1 MFASLLLF
9 MCDNMSLYV
18 SHDLVAAGSSPSV
31 TTVASSSLPKVVMS
45 VDDFYYGTFKGDLS
59 VRKTQTLAVK
69 TSAFKCVTCSYLA
82 ENNLRLMQHMLQH
95 SGLVGEKG
103 VEDRNFCRFC
113 YRQFSSLS
121 QLQNHQEQ
129 VHGPA
134 QSASMCRICEWA
146 FENEPVFLS
155 HMKSNHKPGEMPYV
169 CQVCSYRSSFY
180 SDVLRHFASVH
191 ADSRFLLCVFC
202 LKVNRN
208 PVSYQQHLLRHQVNQ
223 AFHCNRC
230 RLQFVFLKD
239 KMQHKLENHRSFC
252 RPAQLEGLPPG
263 SKVTIRTY
271 RKVRPPVTS
280 LLQSPPSLIQ
290 PMNIKT
296 EPQASLIQL
305 TSGKSKCLSS
315 PLKRPLRRRAQLRR
329 TSCCDEEHLRCL
341 ECGTRVLDLS
351 AHYPTHVRCLL
362 CPYSSCCSRA
372 YAAHMIHHHVPPLTD
387 QVVPLHRVP
396 PPCIFLL
403 QCSTC
408 GFRPRTADH
417 MAEHLRLKPE
427 HYSATC
433 RTRDCVEPDIPFCDA
448 EVQSADQRDLLTQN
462 SDLPSS
468 TWKSANSWK
477 HPGDA
482 NTKDHR
488 IIPFVESCGPRH
500 FLPKNSDAIDFFNLL
515 FPETLIELISKETN
529 DHAKMCQFLWSSF
542 PDWVPVTNSEIRGF
556 IGLIILMGIKNLP
569 DLSQYWSWTHNDN
582 SYTFYQTM
590 SLIRFRQIAANIRM
604 GSVTTAECRGAQS
617 SDALSIFRPMLEIL
631 GGAMWSTY
639 QPNCSLA
646 VDRALLPSLEEG
658 RLKEDAKVQPEVW
671 LLCDSKSGYCH
682 RLSIQVG
689 EKVQQGQG
697 CTVVSELVKGLEG
710 KHHHLY
716 LANSLA
722 SVPLLQKLLDQGIY
736 ASSSFPQFSPIL
748 PRELW
753 EEGSLDKPG
762 DFHQKQFGPLLV
774 TRWRDMKEMGC
785 LSTNAAPGEHD
796 TVWRRSQTKV
806 GELDPVH
813 RPLAFRLLQENM
825 RGVDICKQL
834 LACNPLGG
842 IPQDKH
848 WRNLFWFLVNLSIV
862 NAFIMLRESRKDSPP
877 PWVQDG
883 LFTQVIFRKRLGNQ
897 LAKCGQK
904 YLDPGEMARSRTS
917 IGPTEELVK
926 ERHRL
931 AKISTFSKR
940 CKNCNLK
947 NLRHESVYGCSTC
960 GVNLCKQPSCFW
972 EFHGLPPLHKGS
984 ARIGFLKDRISGD
997 VDVNETQD
1005 NVDGAMAPVEDTDL
1019 SDEEEKPADIDED
1032 VVIKE
1037 ELPKVDSRPASAPN
1051 GQSRPPAVLCKGRD
1065 DSLNTRQLRI
1075 ALFALCEG
1083 LHQASRS
1090 FSTDT
1095 RLISFWLKEARKCLT
1110 QSEQEQEVNADGR
1123 EHMVAWVLSM
1133 REQQLP
1139 ITESSLF
1146 HKASMLKKKGTFS
1159 DSFRISYEWAVH
1171 FMLHHRL
1178 GVQSIFREATM
1189 ARSLP
1194 LSLEAKVESFRTF
1207 TKRIIQVKTLAEGT
1221 VAAMDELCLFV
1232 DLRVVQDKARCS
1244 EALELTGSV
1253 PLVTVYLAVLANGIM
1268 LPSLVM
1274 TNRKLSQKCVPEFIV
1289 VEEGADS
1296 LLVEEVL
1303 ELWTNKIWIPHV
1315 SSSPNPH
1322 KTMLVLDRHR
1332 EHLRDSF
1339 LTSIS
1344 GSGTLPAMIPGGC
1357 SFRLQ
1362 PLEICLKPVLKFF
1375 LLSRWAK
1382 LTSGNPKELE
1392 ESSPQ
1397 QLQAN
1402 VAQILVDWVIE
1413 ALTHMNKLP
1422 DLWRKSFQ
1430 LADLLPGR
1438 EKQIDPE
1445 MDVFTNQKPEEV
1457 QSDLIK
1463 TLTETLLGPEALADI
1478 SNEVLDLEGEDA
1490 VEEDLENSGD
1500 EMKIWS
1506 DGKDSKM
1513 AEREGGLEEQEEM
1526 NQDTCRNVNE
1536 RGNAEMGQDKS
1547 LPEGGGEVRI
1557 KEMRT
1562 SEGCIKEQQDR
1573 IDGTKN
1579 PQKLD
1584 GKKKVSHITED
1595 SEEEAKAT
1603 DKDRKDLSNERR
1615 GTRIVIGED
1624 VGDEWKIMVKSRT
1637 DGSDVDD
1644 RVKKH

>member
-1 MFASLLLF
+1 MWVRLCVCVVFTCGFACVCCVYMWVRLCVCVVFICGFACVCVLCLPVGSLVCVCCVYMWVRLCVRVVFTCGFACVCVLCLPVGSPVCLLVF
-9 MCDNMSLYV
+9 TCGFACVCVLCLYV
-18 SHDLVAAGSSPSV
+18 GSPVCVCCVYMWVHLCVCVLCLYVGSPVCVCCVYMWVRLCVCVVFICGFTCVCVLCLYVGSPV
-31 TTVASSSLPKVVMS
+31 CVCCVYMWVHLCVCVVFICGFACVCVLCLYVGSPVCVCVVFICGFTCVCVLCLYVGSPVCACCVYLWVRLCVCVVFTCGFACVCVLCLPVGSPVC
-45 VDDFYYGTFKGDLS
+45 VCCVYLW
-59 VRKTQTLAVK
+59 VRLCV
-69 TSAFKCVTCSYLA
+69 CCVYLCVHVWVTCLSPC
-82 ENNLRLMQHMLQH
+82 RLMQHMLQH

-305 TSGKSKCLSS
+305 TSGKSKCLS
-315 PLKRPLRRRAQLRR
+315 
-329 TSCCDEEHLRCL
+329 CL

-372 YAAHMIHHHVPPLTD
+372 YAAHMIH
-387 QVVPLHRVP
+387 
-396 PPCIFLL
+396 IFLL

-433 RTRDCVEPDIPFCDA
+433 RTR
-448 EVQSADQRDLLTQN
+448 
-462 SDLPSS
+462 
-468 TWKSANSWK
+468 
-477 HPGDA
+477 G
-482 NTKDHR
+482 
-488 IIPFVESCGPRH
+488 
-500 FLPKNSDAIDFFNLL
+500 
-515 FPETLIELISKETN
+515 
-529 DHAKMCQFLWSSF
+529 
-542 PDWVPVTNSEIRGF
+542 EI
-556 IGLIILMGIKNLP
+556 
-569 DLSQYWSWTHNDN
+569 W
-582 SYTFYQTM
+582 
-590 SLIRFRQIAANIRM
+590 
-604 GSVTTAECRGAQS
+604 
-617 SDALSIFRPMLEIL
+617 
-631 GGAMWSTY
+631 
-639 QPNCSLA
+639 
-646 VDRALLPSLEEG
+646 
-658 RLKEDAKVQPEVW
+658 
-671 LLCDSKSGYCH
+671 
-682 RLSIQVG
+682 
-689 EKVQQGQG
+689 
-697 CTVVSELVKGLEG
+697 
-710 KHHHLY
+710 
-716 LANSLA
+716 
-722 SVPLLQKLLDQGIY
+722 
-736 ASSSFPQFSPIL
+736 
-748 PRELW
+748 
-753 EEGSLDKPG
+753 
-762 DFHQKQFGPLLV
+762 
-774 TRWRDMKEMGC
+774 
-785 LSTNAAPGEHD
+785 
-796 TVWRRSQTKV
+796 
-806 GELDPVH
+806 
-813 RPLAFRLLQENM
+813 
-825 RGVDICKQL
+825 
-834 LACNPLGG
+834 
-842 IPQDKH
+842 
-848 WRNLFWFLVNLSIV
+848 
-862 NAFIMLRESRKDSPP
+862 
-877 PWVQDG
+877 
-883 LFTQVIFRKRLGNQ
+883 
-897 LAKCGQK
+897 
-904 YLDPGEMARSRTS
+904 
-917 IGPTEELVK
+917 
-926 ERHRL
+926 
-931 AKISTFSKR
+931 
-940 CKNCNLK
+940 
-947 NLRHESVYGCSTC
+947 
-960 GVNLCKQPSCFW
+960 
-972 EFHGLPPLHKGS
+972 
-984 ARIGFLKDRISGD
+984 
-997 VDVNETQD
+997 
-1005 NVDGAMAPVEDTDL
+1005 DTDL

-1438 EKQIDPE
+1438 EKQIDP
-1445 MDVFTNQKPEEV
+1445 
-1457 QSDLIK
+1457 
-1463 TLTETLLGPEALADI
+1463 
-1478 SNEVLDLEGEDA
+1478 
-1490 VEEDLENSGD
+1490 
-1500 EMKIWS
+1500 
-1506 DGKDSKM
+1506 
-1513 AEREGGLEEQEEM
+1513 
-1526 NQDTCRNVNE
+1526 
-1536 RGNAEMGQDKS
+1536 
-1547 LPEGGGEVRI
+1547 
-1557 KEMRT
+1557 
-1562 SEGCIKEQQDR
+1562 
-1573 IDGTKN
+1573 
-1579 PQKLD
+1579 
-1584 GKKKVSHITED
+1584 
-1595 SEEEAKAT
+1595 
-1603 DKDRKDLSNERR
+1603 
-1615 GTRIVIGED
+1615 
-1624 VGDEWKIMVKSRT
+1624 
-1637 DGSDVDD
+1637 
-1644 RVKKH
+1644 

>member
-1 MFASLLLF
+1 MQGFPVMNHGAPLLLNLQPGQAVHPLTLIQ
-9 MCDNMSLYV
+9 CTSLWPPSCGGYLYV

-208 PVSYQQHLLRHQVNQ
+208 PVSYQQHLLRHQ

-263 SKVTIRTY
+263 SKVSFAAIFHCPIA
-271 RKVRPPVTS
+271 KGA
-280 LLQSPPSLIQ
+280 

-296 EPQASLIQL
+296 EPQASLIQSIL
-305 TSGKSKCLSS
+305 GGGAVCTGKERCVS
-315 PLKRPLRRRAQLRR
+315 PLHSCR

-362 CPYSSCCSRA
+362 CPYSSCSR
-372 YAAHMIHHHVPPLTD
+372 
-387 QVVPLHRVP
+387 
-396 PPCIFLL
+396 
-403 QCSTC
+403 
-408 GFRPRTADH
+408 
-417 MAEHLRLKPE
+417 
-427 HYSATC
+427 
-433 RTRDCVEPDIPFCDA
+433 
-448 EVQSADQRDLLTQN
+448 
-462 SDLPSS
+462 
-468 TWKSANSWK
+468 
-477 HPGDA
+477 
-482 NTKDHR
+482 
-488 IIPFVESCGPRH
+488 
-500 FLPKNSDAIDFFNLL
+500 
-515 FPETLIELISKETN
+515 
-529 DHAKMCQFLWSSF
+529 
-542 PDWVPVTNSEIRGF
+542 
-556 IGLIILMGIKNLP
+556 
-569 DLSQYWSWTHNDN
+569 
-582 SYTFYQTM
+582 
-590 SLIRFRQIAANIRM
+590 
-604 GSVTTAECRGAQS
+604 
-617 SDALSIFRPMLEIL
+617 
-631 GGAMWSTY
+631 
-639 QPNCSLA
+639 
-646 VDRALLPSLEEG
+646 
-658 RLKEDAKVQPEVW
+658 
-671 LLCDSKSGYCH
+671 
-682 RLSIQVG
+682 
-689 EKVQQGQG
+689 
-697 CTVVSELVKGLEG
+697 
-710 KHHHLY
+710 
-716 LANSLA
+716 
-722 SVPLLQKLLDQGIY
+722 
-736 ASSSFPQFSPIL
+736 
-748 PRELW
+748 
-753 EEGSLDKPG
+753 
-762 DFHQKQFGPLLV
+762 
-774 TRWRDMKEMGC
+774 
-785 LSTNAAPGEHD
+785 
-796 TVWRRSQTKV
+796 
-806 GELDPVH
+806 
-813 RPLAFRLLQENM
+813 
-825 RGVDICKQL
+825 
-834 LACNPLGG
+834 PLGG
-842 IPQDKH
+842 RPPSTVGCI
-848 WRNLFWFLVNLSIV
+848 RLVLIG
-862 NAFIMLRESRKDSPP
+862 LL
-877 PWVQDG
+877 
-883 LFTQVIFRKRLGNQ
+883 LFTVTM
-897 LAKCGQK
+897 C
-904 YLDPGEMARSRTS
+904 
-917 IGPTEELVK
+917 
-926 ERHRL
+926 H
-931 AKISTFSKR
+931 
-940 CKNCNLK
+940 
-947 NLRHESVYGCSTC
+947 H
-960 GVNLCKQPSCFW
+960 
-972 EFHGLPPLHKGS
+972 
-984 ARIGFLKDRISGD
+984 

-1463 TLTETLLGPEALADI
+1463 TLTETLCLEICSMMTAASALAP
-1478 SNEVLDLEGEDA
+1478 
-1490 VEEDLENSGD
+1490 
-1500 EMKIWS
+1500 WW
-1506 DGKDSKM
+1506 
-1513 AEREGGLEEQEEM
+1513 
-1526 NQDTCRNVNE
+1526 T
-1536 RGNAEMGQDKS
+1536 
-1547 LPEGGGEVRI
+1547 
-1557 KEMRT
+1557 
-1562 SEGCIKEQQDR
+1562 
-1573 IDGTKN
+1573 
-1579 PQKLD
+1579 
-1584 GKKKVSHITED
+1584 
-1595 SEEEAKAT
+1595 
-1603 DKDRKDLSNERR
+1603 
-1615 GTRIVIGED
+1615 
-1624 VGDEWKIMVKSRT
+1624 VGDQVLPPNVRCLSVNVT
-1637 DGSDVDD
+1637 PFSQ
-1644 RVKKH
+1644 